1 MTRIVGLF
9 MSYPGLNHVTEK
21 YGQISSV
28 SAIILILV
36 NIHVYKYYSRLVFNH
51 LLLYIF
57 DSK

>member
-1 MTRIVGLF
+1 

-28 SAIILILV
+28 SDIILILV
-36 NIHVYKYYSRLVFNH
+36 NIHVYKYYSWLVFNH

-57 DSK
+57 DSKQMHI